1 MNGTTLTAPRA
12 WNRWQAAGVHLLI
25 SAAIAA
31 VALMVLLKV
40 WYPPPLFRAEGG
52 HDLLF
57 ILVAVDV
64 VIGPLITLVIFKAG
78 KPGLRFDLSV
88 IALLQT
94 CALVYGGYVM
104 FQARPVF
111 VTLVI
116 DQFETV
122 RANDLDAADVANA
135 QHKAFQSLSLTGPK
149 FAAIELPANMTALKN
164 IMAETQKSGKAVQ
177 QLPKY
182 YVPYADH
189 REKALAQSRPV
200 EALRK
205 RDAALAALL
214 EKEIAG
220 TGRGP
225 SSLNFLPLQTRRGW
239 GAVLIDAKSGDIVK
253 LLPPPDL

>member
-1 MNGTTLTAPRA
+1 MNGTTLTAPGA
-12 WNRWQAAGVHLLI
+12 WNRWQASGLHLLI

-31 VALMVLLKV
+31 VALLVLLKV

-78 KPGLRFDLSV
+78 KPGLRFDLSI
-88 IALLQT
+88 IALLQA
-94 CALVYGGYVM
+94 CALAYGCYVM

-111 VTLVI
+111 VALVI

-122 RANDLDAADVANA
+122 RANDLDAADVAQA
-135 QHKAFQSLSLTGPK
+135 QHQAFRSLSLTGPT
-149 FAAIELPANMTALKN
+149 FAAVELPANMAALKT

-177 QLPKY
+177 HLPKY
-182 YVPYADH
+182 YVPYANH

-200 EALRK
+200 EDLRK
-205 RDAALAALL
+205 RDAAQAALL
-214 EKEIAG
+214 EKAIAD
-220 TGRGP
+220 TGYQTSG
-225 SSLNFLPLQTRRGW
+225 LNFLPLQTRRGW